1 MGDLIGRVIAKYRL
15 DALIGEGGM
24 GTVYRAYD
32 LNLDRPVAIKLM
44 HSHFAR
50 QPEFRARLTQEA
62 KAAAQLDHPSIVRI
76 FDFGESE
83 EGLYIAMEDVKG
95 GNLRAHLQRIQS
107 EQRFLPLKQA
117 LQIGFQIAD
126 ALDYAHRRGLIHRD
140 VKPGNIILKR
150 LAHADEPGEQPF
162 RAILTD
168 FGLVRLVD
176 GDRMTQSGTTL
187 GTPVYMSPEQCRAD
201 KLDGRSDL
209 YALGVVLYELF
220 TNRPPFQF
228 NSLSEALMAHLQGQM
243 PPPLSRYRSDLPPML
258 EGLVK
263 KALAK
268 APADRF
274 ADGAEMA
281 TTLRSALY
289 ALDNPPTQVVPL
301 PEVGR
306 ELTPQPERPAYQLI
320 ITTPGH
326 PPSALELRP
335 PGVSLGRL
343 GDNDVA
349 LPAEGISRH
358 HARLVATETGWAVVD
373 LGGVNG
379 TLLDDQRLVANQ
391 PTPLPAGAR
400 LQIGP
405 YTLTIQPVQA
415 AITPPPAAARPP
427 ISSPAA
433 GSALSGVERPTI
445 LPTPVPS
452 ALVMAVVP
460 DSLSVEPGERSQL
473 AVEVTNNG
481 PSDDMVYVRIHG
493 LPPSWVTIPQEPTR
507 VAAGRTARI
516 NLLVQPPRR
525 PTTPPGRQR
534 FRVELVS
541 QSNPGAEPAANA
553 SILIGSYEAFEVSLE
568 PRQFTLP
575 GEAQVTIRNT
585 GNTAAEFSLVTRDPA
600 SELHFEGERGRLSL
614 EPDKSEAIDLRVEA
628 RRSGLFSPSH
638 TYPFQVEV
646 TARSGAQQTLS
657 AEVQTG
663 YPIPPAFLYAAI
675 FVVTFACILGLMYLI
690 LGRSPFGRAGTDG
703 QVDFTATAAVA
714 ETITS
719 VSVAQTS
726 VANLAETATLVAATD
741 SAATAAV
748 LGDRDGDGLSDA
760 QEAIVETNPDNP
772 DSDSDGLTD
781 GEEVLTHGS
790 DPRNRDTDGDLL
802 LDGDEVNRFKTRPT
816 NPDSDG
822 DGVRDGVEIDQGT
835 DPLATPAMTPTP
847 SWTPSATPLVSPSP
861 TNTNTPSPTA
871 SQTAAPTATPTFT
884 PSPSATPTPT
894 PTASPTSEPNPA
906 LVCVE
911 TPPTL
916 DGVFNAAEWGD
927 TPLFTYSLEELP
939 ERLVEV
945 YFVRDATQ
953 LYLAFR
959 LHDTT
964 DDVTDSLRLYVDTTR
979 NEGDPD
985 TADRF
990 FQIGR
995 DGTLTIQAG
1004 IGSNADG
1011 QHWDATY
1018 SSSNWTAVL
1027 GEPGTGEW
1035 VVEMAVGAAEVGA
1048 LANPF
1053 GLMSQV
1059 LFTNEGL
1066 ADWPAEAINTD
1077 AATWQ
1082 DVDNVTCTP

>member
-44 HSHFAR
+44 HTHFAR

-95 GNLRAHLQRIQS
+95 GSLRAHLQRIQA
-107 EQRFLPLKQA
+107 EQRFLPLKQV

-150 LAHADEPGEQPF
+150 LRHADEPGEQPF

-168 FGLVRLVD
+168 FGLVRLLD

-209 YALGVVLYELF
+209 YALGVVLYELL

-228 NSLSEALMAHLQGQM
+228 NSLNEALMAHLQGQM
-243 PPPLSRYRSDLPPML
+243 PPPISRYQAGLPPLL
-258 EGLVK
+258 ERLVM

-268 APADRF
+268 APGDRF

-281 TTLRSALY
+281 TALRGALY
-289 ALDNPPTQVVPL
+289 ALDNPATQVVPL

-306 ELTPQPERPAYQLI
+306 ERTPLPEQPAPPVYQLV

-326 PPSALELRP
+326 SPGVMELRP
-335 PGVSLGRL
+335 PGISLGRL
-343 GDNDVA
+343 DDNDVL
-349 LPAEGISRH
+349 LPAEGVSRH
-358 HARLVATETGWAVVD
+358 HARLVVTETGWAVVD

-379 TLLDDQRLVANQ
+379 TLLDDRRLPADQ
-391 PTPLPAGAR
+391 PTPITPGAR

-405 YTLTIQPVQA
+405 YTLTIQPTQA
-415 AITPPPAAARPP
+415 AVTPPPAVPARPP
-427 ISSPAA
+427 A
-433 GSALSGVERPTI
+433 VEQPTI
-445 LPTPVPS
+445 TPTPVPP
-452 ALVMAVVP
+452 LLTIAVVP
-460 DSLSVEPGERSQL
+460 DSLSLEPGERGQL
-473 AVEVTNNG
+473 TVEVTNNG
-481 PSDDMVYVRIHG
+481 PAEDMVYVRVHG
-493 LPPSWVTIPQEPTR
+493 LPPGWTTIPQEPTL
-507 VAAGRTARI
+507 VAAGRPARI
-516 NLLVQPPRR
+516 NLLVQPPRQ

-541 QSNPGAEPAANA
+541 QRNPGSEPAANA
-553 SILIGSYEAFEVSLE
+553 SILIGAYEAFEVALE
-568 PRQFTLP
+568 PRQLTLP
-575 GEAQVTIRNT
+575 GAAQVTIHNT
-585 GNTAAEFSLVTRDPA
+585 GNTAAEYSLVTHDPA
-600 SELHFEGERGRLSL
+600 GELHFEGERGRLNL
-614 EPDKSEAIDLRVEA
+614 EPDKSVAVDLQVEA
-628 RRSGLFSPSH
+628 RRSSLFSAVR

-646 TARSGAQQTLS
+646 TARSGGSQTLS
-657 AEVQTG
+657 AEAQTG
-663 YPIPPAFLYAAI
+663 SSIPPAFVYAAI
-675 FVVTFACILGLMYLI
+675 FVVTFACILGAMYL
-690 LGRSPFGRAGTDG
+690 LFGRNPFGRAGEEG
-703 QVDFTATAAVA
+703 PVDSTATAAVLS
-714 ETITS
+714 TMTS
-719 VSVAQTS
+719 VSAAQTS
-726 VANLAETATLVAATD
+726 VAALAETATRVAATD
-741 SAATAAV
+741 AAATAAV

-760 QEAIVETNPDNP
+760 QEAIVGTDPDNP
-772 DSDSDGLTD
+772 DTDNDGLSD
-781 GEEVLTHGS
+781 GEEVLTYGS

-802 LDGDEVNRFKTRPT
+802 LDGDEVNRYKTSPT
-816 NPDSDG
+816 NPDTDG

-861 TNTNTPSPTA
+861 TTTNTPSPTA
-871 SQTAAPTATPTFT
+871 SQTAAPTATPTST
-884 PSPSATPTPT
+884 PLPSATPTLTPT
-894 PTASPTSEPNPA
+894 PSPTSEPNPA

-916 DGVFNAAEWGD
+916 DGTFDAAEWGN
-927 TPLFTYSLEELP
+927 TPLFTYSLEDLP

-945 YFVRDATQ
+945 YFVRDTTQ

-959 LHDTT
+959 IHDAT
-964 DDVTDSLRLYVDTTR
+964 DDETDSLRLYVDTTR

-1027 GEPGTGEW
+1027 GELGTGEW

-1077 AATWQ
+1077 AGTWQ